1 MAPLVRRTWAPRGE
15 TPILRQRTRSRQ
27 KVSAAGVV
35 TISPQR
41 RRLGLYVA
49 LYPNA
54 NITAAV
60 LVGFLRALRRHVRGP
75 LILIWDRLATHRAHS
90 MKAFLDHCPQL
101 RTVLLPP
108 YAPELNA
115 VEYVWGYLKGGRWR
129 ITRPTTRSSWR
140 APPYATPGPSL
151 GSNTFCEA
159 SSMPLVFLYASD
171 RPLVMQWSIVVE
183 RRGCSR
189 GAPMRAVPKSTV
201 PIMAT

>member
-1 MAPLVRRTWAPRGE
+1 MAAGKKNATRLKATIAFLDESGLLMAPLVRRTWAPRGE

-54 NITAAV
+54 NITAVV

-75 LILIWDRLATHRAHS
+75 LILIWDRLATHRARS
-90 MKAFLDHCPQL
+90 TKAFLEHCPQL
-101 RTVLLPP
+101 RSVLLPP

-115 VEYVWGYLKGGRWR
+115 VEYVWSYLKGG
-129 ITRPTTRSSWR
+129 PLANH
-140 APPYATPGPSL
+140 APDDANELARTAVRHARTIAGKQPLLRGFVHATGL
-151 GSNTFCEA
+151 
-159 SSMPLVFLYASD
+159 PLRLD
-171 RPLVMQWSIVVE
+171 
-183 RRGCSR
+183 
-189 GAPMRAVPKSTV
+189 
-201 PIMAT
+201 

>member
-1 MAPLVRRTWAPRGE
+1 MAAGKNNAAGLKAALAFLDESGLLMAPLVRRTWAPRGE

-60 LVGFLRALRRHVRGP
+60 LVGFLRGLRRHVRGP
-75 LILIWDRLATHRAHS
+75 LILIWDRLVTHRARS

-115 VEYVWGYLKGGRWR
+115 VEYVWGYLKGGPLANHAPDDALELARTAVR
-129 ITRPTTRSSWR
+129 HAR
-140 APPYATPGPSL
+140 AIAGKQHLLRGFVHATGLPLRL
-151 GSNTFCEA
+151 G
-159 SSMPLVFLYASD
+159 
-171 RPLVMQWSIVVE
+171 
-183 RRGCSR
+183 
-189 GAPMRAVPKSTV
+189 
-201 PIMAT
+201 

>member
-1 MAPLVRRTWAPRGE
+1 MRRTWAPRGE

-75 LILIWDRLATHRAHS
+75 LILIGDRLATHRARS
-90 MKAFLDHCPQL
+90 TRAFLDHCPQL

-108 YAPELNA
+108 CAPELNA
-115 VEYVWGYLKGGRWR
+115 VEYVWSYLKGGALANHAPDDVLELARTAVRHAWT
-129 ITRPTTRSSWR
+129 IAGKQPLLQGFVHATRLPLRLLSEFRDGGVTGRSSPTDCGAAR
-140 APPYATPGPSL
+140 SAG
-151 GSNTFCEA
+151 GS
-159 SSMPLVFLYASD
+159 
-171 RPLVMQWSIVVE
+171 
-183 RRGCSR
+183 
-189 GAPMRAVPKSTV
+189 
-201 PIMAT
+201 